1 MKAIN
6 QPSLPKFQYLFFLF
20 SLLLII
26 NTACTDTGTGP
37 EEEPEEEI
45 IEDQE
50 LSITS
55 SAPGKND
62 GNARWTEYAATDIGK
77 QRMLTRTTVNV
88 AGPGDTKSATAVGY
102 ARFYAK
108 ADEASLLADIN
119 WKGTLLS
126 AVNLSANTEMIV
138 NLRVRH
144 MNPNGSSGAE
154 IFSRQLE
161 RDGIGSGLK
170 ALQKLDVESSIRESY
185 QLNLKEGE
193 LYRIEVSLQCKLR
206 VDVVSFSLVDCN
218 AESDDR
224 GVFVEQ
230 LKVMYE

>member
-1 MKAIN
+1 MKALN
-6 QPSLPKFQYLFFLF
+6 QPLSKKVRDLFFLF
-20 SLLLII
+20 SLLFVIS
-26 NTACTDTGTGP
+26 TACSDNGVGP
-37 EEEPEEEI
+37 EEEEPEI

-55 SAPGKND
+55 SSAGKNE
-62 GNARWTEYAATDIGK
+62 GNARWTEYAATDIGN
-77 QRMLTRTTVNV
+77 QRMLSRTTVNV

-108 ADEASLLADIN
+108 ADEASLLVDIN

-126 AVNLSANTEMIV
+126 AINLSSSTEMIV
-138 NLRVRH
+138 HLRVRH
-144 MNPNGSSGAE
+144 MNPNGSTGSE

-185 QLNLKEGE
+185 ELNLTKDE
-193 LYRIEVSLQCKLR
+193 LYRVEVSLQCKLQ
-206 VDVVSFSLVDCN
+206 VDIVSFSLVDCN
-218 AESDDR
+218 AESDNR

>member
-1 MKAIN
+1 MKTLK
-6 QPSLPKFQYLFFLF
+6 QPSIHRFQLLFLIF
-20 SLLLII
+20 SLLLVIS
-26 NTACTDTGTGP
+26 TACSDNGTGP
-37 EEEPEEEI
+37 EEPEEEI

-55 SAPGKND
+55 SSAGKNE

-77 QRMLTRTTVNV
+77 QRMLSRTTVNV

-108 ADEASLLADIN
+108 ADEANLLADIN

-126 AVNLSANTEMIV
+126 AINLSSTTEMIV

-144 MNPNGSSGAE
+144 MNPNGSAGAE

-185 QLNLKEGE
+185 TLNLTKGE
-193 LYRIEVSLQCKLR
+193 LYRIEVSLQCRLR
-206 VDVVSFSLVDCN
+206 VDILSFSLVDCN
-218 AESDDR
+218 AESKDR

-230 LKVMYE
+230 LKVIYG

>member
-1 MKAIN
+1 MKALN
-6 QPSLPKFQYLFFLF
+6 QPLSKKVRDLFFLF
-20 SLLLII
+20 SLLFVIS
-26 NTACTDTGTGP
+26 TACSDNGVGP
-37 EEEPEEEI
+37 EEEEPEI

-55 SAPGKND
+55 SSAGKNE
-62 GNARWTEYAATDIGK
+62 GNARWTEYAATDIGN
-77 QRMLTRTTVNV
+77 QRMLSRTTVNV

-108 ADEASLLADIN
+108 ADEASLLVDIN

-126 AVNLSANTEMIV
+126 AINLSSSTEMIV
-138 NLRVRH
+138 HLRVRH
-144 MNPNGSSGAE
+144 MNPNGSTGSE

-185 QLNLKEGE
+185 ELNLTKDE
-193 LYRIEVSLQCKLR
+193 LYRVEVST
-206 VDVVSFSLVDCN
+206 VV
-218 AESDDR
+218 
-224 GVFVEQ
+224 
-230 LKVMYE
+230 